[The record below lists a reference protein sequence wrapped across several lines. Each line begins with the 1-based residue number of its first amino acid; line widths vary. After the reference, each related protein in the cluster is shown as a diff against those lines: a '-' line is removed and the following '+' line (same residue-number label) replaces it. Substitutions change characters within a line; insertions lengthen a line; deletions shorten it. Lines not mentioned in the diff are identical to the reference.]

1 MCLCKKIVA
10 VLTFWREKSSLNRL
24 EKMQINKIME
34 WVRLVLNNK
43 PKSKSPSPI
52 WSFGFVFRLRSFNQS
67 FLLKIY
73 LNDNTLVI
81 HTSTRNEWVVHQKYS
96 KETVGIG
103 IYFLQIINSP
113 ILGMAMCMKWCS
125 SWLFASSCRPSK
137 SLSKTSWGTLHPHPL
152 RSAKRVKRKWA
163 SKSWA
168 RGSKGLL
175 IANALVLVGWP
186 PASSN
191 WAACWAACWAA
202 WAIREK

>member
-1 MCLCKKIVA
+1 MLRNALDYINIDQRKKLFEIDFTKFYVK
-10 VLTFWREKSSLNRL
+10 LISGK
-24 EKMQINKIME
+24 K
-34 WVRLVLNNK
+34 
-43 PKSKSPSPI
+43 
-52 WSFGFVFRLRSFNQS
+52 
-67 FLLKIY
+67 
-73 LNDNTLVI
+73 
-81 HTSTRNEWVVHQKYS
+81 
-96 KETVGIG
+96 
-103 IYFLQIINSP
+103 NSP
-113 ILGMAMCMKWCS
+113 ILGIAICMKWCS

-191 WAACWAACWAA
+191 WAACWAAWLAA
-202 WAIREK
+202 WADWKSKMS